1 MERTNPVKGVLKNL
15 VSLLPDKAFL
25 RLRYHV
31 EMGRRLDLNNP
42 KTMNEKLQWL
52 KLYDRNPLYT
62 ALVDKIQVKEFIKKK
77 IGEEYVAKTLGVWK
91 SFDEIDFSMLPE
103 KFVLKTNHS
112 GGNTG
117 VVICKDKEHLDIKTV
132 RRKMERSLRTDIYKL
147 YREWPYKNVPRRI
160 FAEEYLEDSVNEEL
174 TDYKFYC
181 FDGYVDAVM
190 LCLDRMSGSPKFYF
204 FDKEW
209 RLRRYNRMGKEVS
222 EGFTLPRP
230 KNMDRMFDIASQLS
244 KGIPFVRVDMYNIGG
259 RIIFGEMTFYPA
271 SGFDRNRL
279 PETDQ
284 YFGNLINLKLC
295 SDTLPLND

>member
-1 MERTNPVKGVLKNL
+1 MERINPVKTVFKKL
-15 VSLLPDKAFL
+15 VSILPDKIFL
-25 RLRYHV
+25 RLRYHI
-31 EMGRRLDLNNP
+31 EMGKRLDLNNP

-62 ALVDKIQVKEFIKKK
+62 VLVDKVKVKEFIKKK
-77 IGEEYVAKTLGVWK
+77 IGGEYVAQTLGVWK

-209 RLRRYNRMGKEVS
+209 RLRRYNRMGKEVP

-271 SGFDRNRL
+271 SGLRPWD
-279 PETDQ
+279 PEDADKKIGE
-284 YFGNLINLKLC
+284 FINL
-295 SDTLPLND
+295 TLE